1 MNITC
6 MEISSLTELP
16 KGICREYAGVPISD
30 AAAAFQ
36 KLGET
41 PGIVYQYGKRLFI
54 FGIVGRQS
62 FDAVGPKLRL
72 VTI

>member
-41 PGIVYQYGKRLFI
+41 PGVVYQYGKRLFI
-54 FGIVGRQS
+54 FEVVEWQS
-62 FDAVGPKLRL
+62 YEAVGPKLRL
-72 VTI
+72 VTS